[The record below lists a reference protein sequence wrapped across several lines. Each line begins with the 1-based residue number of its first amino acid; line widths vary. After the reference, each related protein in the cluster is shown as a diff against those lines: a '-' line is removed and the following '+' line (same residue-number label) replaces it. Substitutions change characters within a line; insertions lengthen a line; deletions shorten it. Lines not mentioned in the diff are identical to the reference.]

1 MSKKITKIVDNGA
14 TVTPTVNKSSIAKCG
29 IPAPSPK
36 GLSLIHI

>member
-1 MSKKITKIVDNGA
+1 MSKKITKIVDNGS

-36 GLSLIHI
+36 